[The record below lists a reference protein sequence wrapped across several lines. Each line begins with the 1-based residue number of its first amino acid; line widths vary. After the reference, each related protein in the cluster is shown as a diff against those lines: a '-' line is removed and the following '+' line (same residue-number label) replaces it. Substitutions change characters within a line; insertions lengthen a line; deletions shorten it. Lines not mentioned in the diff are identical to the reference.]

1 MTKCSG
7 LRKRSWRRARP
18 RLSSAPVFQMPV
30 YNYKAI
36 NDKGESVKGV
46 VSAESVKAASDRLR
60 KGGIYLSS
68 IKEASGSRRSS
79 VSLPWSRVSVSELA
93 VMTRQFSTLIS
104 SGLPLETSL
113 VALYEQTDDQ
123 KLKGI
128 LSQVR
133 SRVSEGSSL
142 HAALEEHEEAFS
154 DLYVSMVRAGEA
166 SGTLDVVLDRLA
178 DFLEKQ
184 LELTSKIRGA
194 MVYPAIM
201 FVVGL
206 GVLVFMMTF
215 VIPKVANIFEASN
228 KALPLVTVVL
238 IGASDFLRENFVL
251 LLVFLA
257 VVLFFGHRYVKTPSG
272 KKVYDRFY
280 LRIPVFGKMSSKVMI
295 SRFTRTLSTLLSS
308 GIPLLESIR
317 VSESVMG
324 NSLYIDNIR
333 NVRVKVAEGAAF
345 GGCLGQ
351 TGIFPP
357 LMVRMVSVG
366 EEAGKMEVMLSKV
379 ADMYDTEVDGMLATL
394 TSLLEPVMI
403 LIMGVVMGFIV
414 FAILLP
420 VLNLTSVIG

>member
-1 MTKCSG
+1 
-7 LRKRSWRRARP
+7 
-18 RLSSAPVFQMPV
+18 MPV

-46 VSAESVKAASDRLR
+46 ISAESVKIASDRLR

-79 VSLPWSRVSVSELA
+79 VSLPWNRVSISELA

-123 KLKGI
+123 KLKEI

-142 HAALEEHEEAFS
+142 HAALEEHKGAFS

-194 MVYPAIM
+194 MIYPAIM

-215 VIPKVANIFEASN
+215 VIPKVADIFEASN
-228 KALPLVTVVL
+228 KALPFVTVML

-251 LLVFLA
+251 LLIFLA
-257 VVLFFGHRYVKTPSG
+257 VVLFFGQRYVKTPSG
-272 KKVYDRFY
+272 RKVYDRFS

-295 SRFTRTLSTLLSS
+295 SRFTRTLATLLSS

-324 NSLYIDNIR
+324 NSLYVDNIR
-333 NVRVKVAEGAAF
+333 DVRVKVAEGAAF

-420 VLNLTSVIG
+420 VLNLTSVIS

>member
-1 MTKCSG
+1 
-7 LRKRSWRRARP
+7 
-18 RLSSAPVFQMPV
+18 MPV
-30 YNYKAI
+30 YNYRAI
-36 NDKGESVKGV
+36 NNKGESVKGV
-46 VSAESVKAASDRLR
+46 ISAESVKIASDRLR
-60 KGGIYLSS
+60 KDGIYLSS
-68 IKEASGSRRSS
+68 INEATGTSRSLIG
-79 VSLPWSRVSVSELA
+79 LPWSGVSNSELA
-93 VMTRQFSTLIS
+93 VTTRQFSTLIS

-113 VALYEQTDDQ
+113 LALYEQAGDQ
-123 KLKGI
+123 KLKEI

-133 SRVSEGSSL
+133 TRVSEGSSL
-142 HAALEEHEEAFS
+142 HSALAQHKNVFS

-184 LELTSKIRGA
+184 QELTSKIRGA

-206 GVLVFMMTF
+206 GVLIFMMTF

-228 KALPLVTVVL
+228 KALPLITVIL
-238 IGASDFLRENFVL
+238 IGVSDFLRENFAL

-257 VVLFFGHRYVKTPSG
+257 VLFFFVRRYIKTPSG
-272 KKVYDRFY
+272 KKNYDRFS
-280 LRIPVFGKMSSKVMI
+280 LKIPVFGKMSSKVII
-295 SRFTRTLSTLLSS
+295 SRFTRTLATLLSS
-308 GIPLLESIR
+308 GIPLLDSIG
-317 VSESVMG
+317 VSESVLG
-324 NSLYIDNIR
+324 NSLYIESIKD
-333 NVRVKVAEGAAF
+333 VRVKVAEGATF

-357 LMVRMVSVG
+357 LVVRMVSVG
-366 EEAGKMEVMLSKV
+366 EDAGKVEVMLSKV
-379 ADMYDTEVDGMLATL
+379 ADMYDTEVDGMLSTL
-394 TSLLEPVMI
+394 TSLLEPLMI

>member
-1 MTKCSG
+1 
-7 LRKRSWRRARP
+7 
-18 RLSSAPVFQMPV
+18 MPV
-30 YNYKAI
+30 YNYRAI
-36 NDKGESVKGV
+36 NNKGESVKGV
-46 VSAESVKAASDRLR
+46 ISAESVKIASDRLR
-60 KGGIYLSS
+60 KDGIYLSS
-68 IKEASGSRRSS
+68 INEATGTSRSLIG
-79 VSLPWSRVSVSELA
+79 LPWSGVSNSELA
-93 VMTRQFSTLIS
+93 VTTRQFSTLIS

-113 VALYEQTDDQ
+113 LALYEQAGDQ
-123 KLKGI
+123 KLKEI

-133 SRVSEGSSL
+133 TRVSEGSSL
-142 HAALEEHEEAFS
+142 HSALAQHKNVFS

-184 LELTSKIRGA
+184 QALTSKIRGA

-206 GVLVFMMTF
+206 GVLIFMMTF

-228 KALPLVTVVL
+228 KALPLITLIL
-238 IGASDFLRENFVL
+238 IGASDFLRENFAL

-257 VVLFFGHRYVKTPSG
+257 VLFFFARRYIKTPSG
-272 KKVYDRFY
+272 KKNYDRFS
-280 LRIPVFGKMSSKVMI
+280 LKIPVFGKMSSKVII
-295 SRFTRTLSTLLSS
+295 SRFTRTLATLLSS
-308 GIPLLESIR
+308 GIPLLDSIG
-317 VSESVMG
+317 VSESVLG
-324 NSLYIDNIR
+324 NSLYIESIKD
-333 NVRVKVAEGAAF
+333 VRVKVAEGATF

-357 LMVRMVSVG
+357 LVVRMVSVG
-366 EEAGKMEVMLSKV
+366 EDAGKVEVMLSKV
-379 ADMYDTEVDGMLATL
+379 ADMYDTEVDGMLSTL
-394 TSLLEPVMI
+394 TSLLEPLMI

>member
-1 MTKCSG
+1 
-7 LRKRSWRRARP
+7 
-18 RLSSAPVFQMPV
+18 MPV

-36 NDKGESVKGV
+36 NDKGESVKGAI
-46 VSAESVKAASDRLR
+46 SAESVKIASDRLR

-68 IKEASGSRRSS
+68 IEETSGSRRFS
-79 VSLPWSRVSVSELA
+79 VSLPWNRVSVSELA
-93 VMTRQFSTLIS
+93 VMTRQFSTLVS

-142 HAALEEHEEAFS
+142 HAALEEHKGVFS

-166 SGTLDVVLDRLA
+166 SGTLDVVLERLA

-184 LELTSKIRGA
+184 IELTSKIRGA

-215 VIPKVANIFEASN
+215 VIPKVADIFASSS
-228 KALPLVTVVL
+228 KALPLITVVL
-238 IGASDFLRENFVL
+238 IGASDFLRQNFAFI
-251 LLVFLA
+251 LVFLA
-257 VVLFFGHRYVKTPSG
+257 AALFFARRYVRTPSG
-272 KKVYDRFY
+272 KKVYDRFS
-280 LRIPVFGKMSSKVMI
+280 LKVPVFGKMSSKVMI
-295 SRFTRTLSTLLSS
+295 SRFTRTLATLLSS
-308 GIPLLESIR
+308 GIPLLEAIR
-317 VSESVMG
+317 VSESVLG
-324 NSLYIDNIR
+324 NSIYMENIKD
-333 NVRVKVAEGAAF
+333 VRVRVAEGAAF
-345 GGCLGQ
+345 GDCLGQ

-357 LMVRMVSVG
+357 LVVRMVSVG
-366 EEAGKMEVMLSKV
+366 EEVGRIEHMLSKV

-420 VLNLTSVIG
+420 VLNLTSVIS

>member
-1 MTKCSG
+1 
-7 LRKRSWRRARP
+7 
-18 RLSSAPVFQMPV
+18 MPV

-36 NDKGESVKGV
+36 NDKGESIKGAI
-46 VSAESVKAASDRLR
+46 SAESVKIASDRLR

-79 VSLPWSRVSVSELA
+79 VSLPWNSVSISELA

-142 HAALEEHEEAFS
+142 HAALEEHESAFS

-194 MVYPAIM
+194 MIYPAIM

-215 VIPKVANIFEASN
+215 VIPKVADIFEASN
-228 KALPLVTVVL
+228 KALPFITVVL
-238 IGASDFLRENFVL
+238 IGASDFLRENSVF

-257 VVLFFGHRYVKTPSG
+257 AVLFFAHRYVRTPSG
-272 KKVYDRFY
+272 KKVYDRFS
-280 LRIPVFGKMSSKVMI
+280 LRIPVLGKMSSKVMI
-295 SRFTRTLSTLLSS
+295 SRFTRTLATLLSS

-324 NSLYIDNIR
+324 NSLYVDSIR
-333 NVRVKVAEGAAF
+333 DVRVKVAEGAAF

-351 TGIFPP
+351 AGIFPP

-420 VLNLTSVIG
+420 VLNLTSVIS

>member
-1 MTKCSG
+1 
-7 LRKRSWRRARP
+7 
-18 RLSSAPVFQMPV
+18 MPV

-46 VSAESVKAASDRLR
+46 ISAESVKVASDKLR
-60 KGGIYLSS
+60 KGGVYLSS
-68 IKEASGSRRSS
+68 IKEAAGSRRSS
-79 VSLPWSRVSVSELA
+79 ISLPWTGVSTSELA
-93 VMTRQFSTLIS
+93 VMTRQFSTLVS

-123 KLKGI
+123 KLKEI

-142 HAALEEHEEAFS
+142 HVALEEHRSVFS

-166 SGTLDVVLDRLA
+166 SGTLDVVLGRLA

-184 LELTSKIRGA
+184 QELTSKVRGA
-194 MVYPAIM
+194 MIYPAIM
-201 FVVGL
+201 FIVGL

-215 VIPKVANIFEASN
+215 VIPKVADIFEASN
-228 KALPLVTVVL
+228 KALPFVTVVL
-238 IGASDFLRENFVL
+238 IGASDFLRENFAL
-251 LLVFLA
+251 ILVFMA
-257 VVLFFGHRYVKTPSG
+257 VVFFFAHRYVKTPSG
-272 KKVYDRFY
+272 KKVYDRLS
-280 LRIPVFGKMSSKVMI
+280 LRVPVLGKMSSKVMI

-308 GIPLLESIR
+308 GIPLLESVK
-317 VSESVMG
+317 VSESVLG
-324 NSLYIDNIR
+324 NSLYVENIKD
-333 NVRVKVAEGAAF
+333 VRVKVAEGAAF
-345 GGCLGQ
+345 GSSLGQ

-357 LMVRMVSVG
+357 LVVRMVSVG
-366 EEAGKMEVMLSKV
+366 EEAGKIEDMLSKV
-379 ADMYDTEVDGMLATL
+379 ADMYDTEVDGMLSTL

-420 VLNLTSVIG
+420 VLNLTSVIN

>member
-1 MTKCSG
+1 
-7 LRKRSWRRARP
+7 
-18 RLSSAPVFQMPV
+18 MPV

-46 VSAESVKAASDRLR
+46 ISAESVKIASDKLR
-60 KGGIYLSS
+60 KGGVYLSS
-68 IKEASGSRRSS
+68 IKEATGSRRSS
-79 VSLPWSRVSVSELA
+79 ISLPWTGVSTSELA
-93 VMTRQFSTLIS
+93 VMTRQFSTLVS

-123 KLKGI
+123 KLKEI

-142 HAALEEHEEAFS
+142 HVALEEHKNVFS

-166 SGTLDVVLDRLA
+166 SGTLDVVLNRLA

-184 LELTSKIRGA
+184 QELTSKIRGA
-194 MVYPAIM
+194 MIYPAIM
-201 FVVGL
+201 FIVGL

-215 VIPKVANIFEASN
+215 VIPKVADIFEASN
-228 KALPLVTVVL
+228 KALPFVTVVL
-238 IGASDFLRENFVL
+238 IGASDFLRGNFAL
-251 LLVFLA
+251 ILVFMA
-257 VVLFFGHRYVKTPSG
+257 VAFFFAHRYVRTPSG
-272 KKVYDRFY
+272 KKVYDRLS

-308 GIPLLESIR
+308 GIPLLDSVR
-317 VSESVMG
+317 VSESVLG
-324 NSLYIDNIR
+324 NSLYVENIKD
-333 NVRVKVAEGAAF
+333 VRVKVAEGAAF
-345 GGCLGQ
+345 GSSLGQ

-357 LMVRMVSVG
+357 LVVRMVSVG
-366 EEAGKMEVMLSKV
+366 EEAGKMEDMLSKV
-379 ADMYDTEVDGMLATL
+379 ADMYDTEVDGMLSTL

-420 VLNLTSVIG
+420 VLNLTSVIN

>member
-1 MTKCSG
+1 
-7 LRKRSWRRARP
+7 
-18 RLSSAPVFQMPV
+18 MPV

-36 NDKGESVKGV
+36 NDKGESVRGV
-46 VSAESVKAASDRLR
+46 ISAESVKIASDKLR
-60 KGGIYLSS
+60 KGGVYLSS
-68 IKEASGSRRSS
+68 IKEATGSRRSS
-79 VSLPWSRVSVSELA
+79 ISLPWTGVSTSELA
-93 VMTRQFSTLIS
+93 VMTRQFSTLVS

-123 KLKGI
+123 KLKEI

-142 HAALEEHEEAFS
+142 HVALEEHGSVFS

-184 LELTSKIRGA
+184 KELTSKIRGA
-194 MVYPAIM
+194 MIYPAIM
-201 FVVGL
+201 FIVGL

-215 VIPKVANIFEASN
+215 VIPKVADIFEASN
-228 KALPLVTVVL
+228 KALPFVTVVL
-238 IGASDFLRENFVL
+238 IGASDFLRENFAL
-251 LLVFLA
+251 ILVFMA
-257 VVLFFGHRYVKTPSG
+257 VVFFFTHRYVKTPSG
-272 KKVYDRFY
+272 KKVYDRLS

-308 GIPLLESIR
+308 GIPLLESVK
-317 VSESVMG
+317 VSESVLG
-324 NSLYIDNIR
+324 NSLYVENIKD
-333 NVRVKVAEGAAF
+333 VRVKVAEGAAF
-345 GGCLGQ
+345 GSSLGQ

-357 LMVRMVSVG
+357 LVVRMVSVG
-366 EEAGKMEVMLSKV
+366 EEAGKIEDMLSKV
-379 ADMYDTEVDGMLATL
+379 ADMYDTEVDGMLSTL

-420 VLNLTSVIG
+420 VLNLTSVIN

>member
-1 MTKCSG
+1 
-7 LRKRSWRRARP
+7 
-18 RLSSAPVFQMPV
+18 MPV

-36 NDKGESVKGV
+36 NDKGESVKGAI
-46 VSAESVKAASDRLR
+46 SAESVKIASDRLR

-79 VSLPWSRVSVSELA
+79 VSLPWNRVSVSELA

-113 VALYEQTDDQ
+113 VVLYEQTDDQ

-142 HAALEEHEEAFS
+142 HAALEEHESAFS
-154 DLYVSMVRAGEA
+154 DLYVSMVRVGEA

-194 MVYPAIM
+194 MIYPAIM

-215 VIPKVANIFEASN
+215 VIPKVADIFEASN
-228 KALPLVTVVL
+228 KALPFITVVL
-238 IGASDFLRENFVL
+238 IGASDFLRENFVF

-257 VVLFFGHRYVKTPSG
+257 VVLFFAHRYVKTPSG
-272 KKVYDRFY
+272 KKVYDRVS
-280 LRIPVFGKMSSKVMI
+280 LRLPVFGKMSSKVMI
-295 SRFTRTLSTLLSS
+295 SRFTRTLATLLSS

-324 NSLYIDNIR
+324 NSLYADNIKD
-333 NVRVKVAEGAAF
+333 VRVKVAEGAAF

-357 LMVRMVSVG
+357 MMVRMVSVG
-366 EEAGKMEVMLSKV
+366 EEVGKMEVMLSKV

-420 VLNLTSVIG
+420 VLNLTSVIS

>member
-1 MTKCSG
+1 
-7 LRKRSWRRARP
+7 
-18 RLSSAPVFQMPV
+18 MPV

-46 VSAESVKAASDRLR
+46 ISAESVKIATDKLR
-60 KGGIYLSS
+60 KGGVYLSS
-68 IKEASGSRRSS
+68 IKEAAGSRRSS
-79 VSLPWSRVSVSELA
+79 ISLPWTGVSTSELA

-123 KLKGI
+123 KLKEI

-142 HAALEEHEEAFS
+142 HVALEEHKNVFS

-184 LELTSKIRGA
+184 QELTSKMRGA
-194 MVYPAIM
+194 MIYPAIM
-201 FVVGL
+201 FIVGL

-215 VIPKVANIFEASN
+215 VIPKVADIFEASN
-228 KALPLVTVVL
+228 KALPFLTVVL
-238 IGASDFLRENFVL
+238 IGASDFLRGNFAL
-251 LLVFLA
+251 ILVFMA
-257 VVLFFGHRYVKTPSG
+257 VVFFFAHRYVKTPSG
-272 KKVYDRFY
+272 KKVYDRLS
-280 LRIPVFGKMSSKVMI
+280 LRVPVFGKISSKVMI

-308 GIPLLESIR
+308 GIPLLESVK
-317 VSESVMG
+317 VSESVLG
-324 NSLYIDNIR
+324 NSLYVENIKD
-333 NVRVKVAEGAAF
+333 VRVKVAEGAAF
-345 GGCLGQ
+345 GSSLGQ

-357 LMVRMVSVG
+357 LVVRMVSVG
-366 EEAGKMEVMLSKV
+366 EEAGKIEDMLSKV
-379 ADMYDTEVDGMLATL
+379 ADMYDTEVDGMLSTL

-420 VLNLTSVIG
+420 VLNLTSVIN

>member
-1 MTKCSG
+1 
-7 LRKRSWRRARP
+7 
-18 RLSSAPVFQMPV
+18 MPV

-36 NDKGESVKGV
+36 NDKGETVRGV
-46 VSAESVKAASDRLR
+46 LSAESVRVASDRLR
-60 KGGIYLSS
+60 KDGIYPSS
-68 IKEASGSRRSS
+68 IKEAVAGARRLPISF
-79 VSLPWSRVSVSELA
+79 PWSGVGVSDLA

-123 KLKGI
+123 KLKEI

-133 SRVSEGSSL
+133 TRVSEGSSL
-142 HAALEEHEEAFS
+142 HIALEEHKSVFS

-184 LELTSKIRGA
+184 LELSSKIRGA

-206 GVLVFMMTF
+206 GVLIFMMTF
-215 VIPKVANIFEASN
+215 VIPKVADIFASSN
-228 KALPLVTVVL
+228 KALPLITVVL
-238 IGASDFLRENFVL
+238 IGASDFLRQNFAFI
-251 LLVFLA
+251 LVFLA
-257 VVLFFGHRYVKTPSG
+257 AVFFFVSRYARTPSG
-272 KKVYDRFY
+272 RKVFDRIS

-295 SRFTRTLSTLLSS
+295 SRFTRTLATLLSS
-308 GIPLLESIR
+308 GIPLLDSIR
-317 VSESVMG
+317 VSESVLG
-324 NSLYIDNIR
+324 NSVYMENIKD
-333 NVRVKVAEGAAF
+333 VRVKVAEGSAF
-345 GGCLGQ
+345 GICLGQ

-357 LMVRMVSVG
+357 LVVRMVSVG
-366 EEAGKMEVMLSKV
+366 EEVGRIEHMLSKV
-379 ADMYDTEVDGMLATL
+379 ADMYDTEVDGMLSTL

-403 LIMGVVMGFIV
+403 LVMGVVMGFIV

>member
-1 MTKCSG
+1 
-7 LRKRSWRRARP
+7 
-18 RLSSAPVFQMPV
+18 MPV

-46 VSAESVKAASDRLR
+46 ISAESVKTASDRLR

-68 IKEASGSRRSS
+68 IKEATAARRSS
-79 VSLPWSRVSVSELA
+79 MSLPWSGVSVSELA

-123 KLKGI
+123 KLKEI
-128 LSQVR
+128 LSRVR

-142 HAALEEHEEAFS
+142 HAAFEEHKSVFS

-194 MVYPAIM
+194 MIYPAIM

-215 VIPKVANIFEASN
+215 VIPKVADIFETSN
-228 KALPLVTVVL
+228 KALPFVTVVL
-238 IGASDFLRENFVL
+238 IGASDFLRENFAL
-251 LLVFLA
+251 ILVFIA
-257 VVLFFGHRYVKTPSG
+257 VVFFFAHRYVKTPSG
-272 KKVYDRFY
+272 KKIYDRFS

-308 GIPLLESIR
+308 GIPLLDSVR
-317 VSESVMG
+317 VSESVLG
-324 NSLYIDNIR
+324 NSLYIENIR
-333 NVRVKVAEGAAF
+333 DVRVKVAEGAAF
-345 GGCLGQ
+345 GNSLGQ

-357 LMVRMVSVG
+357 LVVRMVSVG
-366 EEAGKMEVMLSKV
+366 EEAGKIELMLSKV
-379 ADMYDTEVDGMLATL
+379 ADMYDTEVDGMLAAL

-420 VLNLTSVIG
+420 VLNLTSVIS

>member
-1 MTKCSG
+1 
-7 LRKRSWRRARP
+7 
-18 RLSSAPVFQMPV
+18 MPV

-36 NDKGESVKGV
+36 NDKGESVRGV
-46 VSAESVKAASDRLR
+46 ISAESVKIASDKLR
-60 KGGIYLSS
+60 KGGVYLSS
-68 IKEASGSRRSS
+68 IKEATGSRRSS
-79 VSLPWSRVSVSELA
+79 ISLPWTGVSTSELA

-123 KLKGI
+123 KLKEI

-142 HAALEEHEEAFS
+142 HVALEEHKSVFS

-166 SGTLDVVLDRLA
+166 SGTLDVVLNRLA

-184 LELTSKIRGA
+184 RELTSKIRGA
-194 MVYPAIM
+194 MIYPAIM

-215 VIPKVANIFEASN
+215 VIPKVADIFEASN
-228 KALPLVTVVL
+228 KALPFVTVVL
-238 IGASDFLRENFVL
+238 IGASDFLRENFAL
-251 LLVFLA
+251 ILVFMA
-257 VVLFFGHRYVKTPSG
+257 VVFFFAHRYVKTPSG
-272 KKVYDRFY
+272 KKIYDRLS

-308 GIPLLESIR
+308 GIPLLESVK
-317 VSESVMG
+317 VSESVLG
-324 NSLYIDNIR
+324 NSLYIENIKD
-333 NVRVKVAEGAAF
+333 VRVKVAEGAAF

-357 LMVRMVSVG
+357 LVVRMVSVG
-366 EEAGKMEVMLSKV
+366 EEAGKIEDMLSKV
-379 ADMYDTEVDGMLATL
+379 ADMYDTEVDGMLSTL

-420 VLNLTSVIG
+420 VLNLTSVIN

>member
-1 MTKCSG
+1 
-7 LRKRSWRRARP
+7 
-18 RLSSAPVFQMPV
+18 MPV

-46 VSAESVKAASDRLR
+46 ISAESVKIASDKLR

-68 IKEASGSRRSS
+68 IKEATGARRSS
-79 VSLPWSRVSVSELA
+79 LSLPWSGVSISELA

-123 KLKGI
+123 KLKEI

-142 HAALEEHEEAFS
+142 HAALEEHKSVFS

-166 SGTLDVVLDRLA
+166 SGTLDVVLNRLA

-194 MVYPAIM
+194 MIYPAIM

-215 VIPKVANIFEASN
+215 VIPKVADIFEASN
-228 KALPLVTVVL
+228 KALPFVTVVL
-238 IGASDFLRENFVL
+238 IGASDFLRENFAL
-251 LLVFLA
+251 LLVFMA
-257 VVLFFGHRYVKTPSG
+257 VVFFFVRRYVKTPSG
-272 KKVYDRFY
+272 RKVYDRFS

-295 SRFTRTLSTLLSS
+295 SRFTRTLATLLSS
-308 GIPLLESIR
+308 GIPLLDSVR
-317 VSESVMG
+317 VSESVLG
-324 NSLYIDNIR
+324 NSLYVENIR
-333 NVRVKVAEGAAF
+333 DVRVKVAEGAAF
-345 GGCLGQ
+345 GSSLGQ

-357 LMVRMVSVG
+357 LVVRMVSVG
-366 EEAGKMEVMLSKV
+366 EEAGKIEIMLSKV

-420 VLNLTSVIG
+420 VLNLTSVIS

>member
-1 MTKCSG
+1 
-7 LRKRSWRRARP
+7 
-18 RLSSAPVFQMPV
+18 MPV

-46 VSAESVKAASDRLR
+46 ISAESVKLASDRLR
-60 KGGIYLSS
+60 KEGIYLSS
-68 IKEASGSRRSS
+68 IKEATGARRSS
-79 VSLPWSRVSVSELA
+79 ITLPWSGVSISELA

-104 SGLPLETSL
+104 AGLPLETSL

-123 KLKGI
+123 KLKEI

-133 SRVSEGSSL
+133 TRVSEGSSL
-142 HAALEEHEEAFS
+142 HAALEEHKSAFS

-166 SGTLDVVLDRLA
+166 SGTLDIVLDRLA

-194 MVYPAIM
+194 MIYPAIM
-201 FVVGL
+201 FIVGL

-215 VIPKVANIFEASN
+215 VIPKVADIFEASN
-228 KALPLVTVVL
+228 KALPFVTVVL
-238 IGASDFLRENFVL
+238 ISASDFLRESFAL
-251 LLVFLA
+251 ILVFMA
-257 VVLFFGHRYVKTPSG
+257 VVFFFAHRYVKTPSG
-272 KKVYDRFY
+272 KKIYDRFS

-295 SRFTRTLSTLLSS
+295 SRFTRTLATLLSS
-308 GIPLLESIR
+308 GIPLLDSVR
-317 VSESVMG
+317 VSESVLG
-324 NSLYIDNIR
+324 NSLYVENIKD
-333 NVRVKVAEGAAF
+333 VRVKVAEGAAF
-345 GGCLGQ
+345 GNSLAQ

-357 LMVRMVSVG
+357 LVVRMVSVG
-366 EEAGKMEVMLSKV
+366 EEAGKVEVMLSKV

-420 VLNLTSVIG
+420 VLNLTSVIS

>member
-1 MTKCSG
+1 
-7 LRKRSWRRARP
+7 
-18 RLSSAPVFQMPV
+18 MPV

-36 NDKGESVKGV
+36 NDKGESVKGA
-46 VSAESVKAASDRLR
+46 VSAESKKVASDRLR

-79 VSLPWSRVSVSELA
+79 VSLPWNRVSISELA

-113 VALYEQTDDQ
+113 VALYDQTDDQ

-142 HAALEEHEEAFS
+142 HAALEEHKGAFS

-194 MVYPAIM
+194 MIYPAIM

-215 VIPKVANIFEASN
+215 VIPKVAGIFEASN
-228 KALPLVTVVL
+228 KALPFVTVML

-272 KKVYDRFY
+272 RKVYDRFS

-324 NSLYIDNIR
+324 NSLYVDNIR
-333 NVRVKVAEGAAF
+333 DVRVKVAEGAAF

-420 VLNLTSVIG
+420 VLNLTSVIS

>member
-1 MTKCSG
+1 
-7 LRKRSWRRARP
+7 
-18 RLSSAPVFQMPV
+18 MPV

-46 VSAESVKAASDRLR
+46 ISAESVKIASDKLR
-60 KGGIYLSS
+60 KGGVYLSS
-68 IKEASGSRRSS
+68 IKEATGSRRSS
-79 VSLPWSRVSVSELA
+79 ISLPWTGVSTSELA
-93 VMTRQFSTLIS
+93 VMTRQFSTLVS

-123 KLKGI
+123 KLKEI

-142 HAALEEHEEAFS
+142 HVALEEHKNVFS

-184 LELTSKIRGA
+184 QELTSKVRGA
-194 MVYPAIM
+194 MIYPAIM
-201 FVVGL
+201 FIVGL

-215 VIPKVANIFEASN
+215 VIPKVADIFEASN
-228 KALPLVTVVL
+228 KALPFITVVL

-251 LLVFLA
+251 ILVFMA
-257 VVLFFGHRYVKTPSG
+257 VVFFFAHRYVKTPSG
-272 KKVYDRFY
+272 KKVYDRFS
-280 LRIPVFGKMSSKVMI
+280 LRVPVFGKMSSKVMI

-308 GIPLLESIR
+308 GIPLLESVK
-317 VSESVMG
+317 VSESVLG
-324 NSLYIDNIR
+324 NSLYVENIKD
-333 NVRVKVAEGAAF
+333 VRVKVAEGAAF
-345 GGCLGQ
+345 GSSLGQ

-357 LMVRMVSVG
+357 LVVRMVSVG
-366 EEAGKMEVMLSKV
+366 EEAGKIEDMLSKV
-379 ADMYDTEVDGMLATL
+379 ADMYDTEVDGMLSTL

-420 VLNLTSVIG
+420 VLNLTSVIN

>member
-1 MTKCSG
+1 
-7 LRKRSWRRARP
+7 
-18 RLSSAPVFQMPV
+18 MPV

-36 NDKGESVKGV
+36 NDKGESIKGV
-46 VSAESVKAASDRLR
+46 ISAESVKIASDRLR
-60 KGGIYLSS
+60 KGGVYLSS

-79 VSLPWSRVSVSELA
+79 VSLPWNRVSISELA

-142 HAALEEHEEAFS
+142 HAALEEHESAFS

-194 MVYPAIM
+194 MIYPAIM

-215 VIPKVANIFEASN
+215 VIPKVADIFEASN
-228 KALPLVTVVL
+228 KALPFITVVL
-238 IGASDFLRENFVL
+238 IGASDFLRENFVF

-257 VVLFFGHRYVKTPSG
+257 AVLFFAHRYVRTPSG
-272 KKVYDRFY
+272 KKVYDRFS

-333 NVRVKVAEGAAF
+333 DVRVKVAEVAAF

-420 VLNLTSVIG
+420 VLNLTSVIS

>member
-1 MTKCSG
+1 
-7 LRKRSWRRARP
+7 
-18 RLSSAPVFQMPV
+18 MPV

-36 NDKGESVKGV
+36 NDKGESIKGAI
-46 VSAESVKAASDRLR
+46 SAESVKIASDRLR

-79 VSLPWSRVSVSELA
+79 VSLPWNRVSISELA

-142 HAALEEHEEAFS
+142 HAALEEHESAFS

-194 MVYPAIM
+194 MIYPAIM
-201 FVVGL
+201 FAVGL

-215 VIPKVANIFEASN
+215 VIPKVADIFEASN
-228 KALPLVTVVL
+228 KALPFITVVL
-238 IGASDFLRENFVL
+238 IGASDFLRENFVF

-257 VVLFFGHRYVKTPSG
+257 AVLFFAHRYVRTPSG
-272 KKVYDRFY
+272 KKVYDRFS

-295 SRFTRTLSTLLSS
+295 SRFTRTLATLLSS

-324 NSLYIDNIR
+324 NSLYVDNIR
-333 NVRVKVAEGAAF
+333 DVRVKVAEGAAF

-420 VLNLTSVIG
+420 VLNLTSVIS

>member
-1 MTKCSG
+1 
-7 LRKRSWRRARP
+7 
-18 RLSSAPVFQMPV
+18 MPV

-46 VSAESVKAASDRLR
+46 ISAESVKIASDKLR
-60 KGGIYLSS
+60 KGGVYLSS
-68 IKEASGSRRSS
+68 IKEAAGSRRSS
-79 VSLPWSRVSVSELA
+79 ISLPWTGVSTSELA
-93 VMTRQFSTLIS
+93 VTTRQFSTLVS

-123 KLKGI
+123 KLKEI

-142 HAALEEHEEAFS
+142 HVALEEHKNVFS

-184 LELTSKIRGA
+184 QELTSKIRGA
-194 MVYPAIM
+194 MIYPAIM
-201 FVVGL
+201 FIVGL

-215 VIPKVANIFEASN
+215 VIPKVADIFEASN
-228 KALPLVTVVL
+228 KALPFVTVVL
-238 IGASDFLRENFVL
+238 IGASDFLRENFAL
-251 LLVFLA
+251 ILVFMA
-257 VVLFFGHRYVKTPSG
+257 VVLFFARRYVKTPSG
-272 KKVYDRFY
+272 KKVYDRLS
-280 LRIPVFGKMSSKVMI
+280 LRVPVFGKMSSKVMI

-308 GIPLLESIR
+308 GIPLLESVK
-317 VSESVMG
+317 VSESVLG
-324 NSLYIDNIR
+324 NSVYIENIKD
-333 NVRVKVAEGAAF
+333 VRAKVAEGAAF
-345 GGCLGQ
+345 GSCLGQ

-357 LMVRMVSVG
+357 LVVRMVSVG
-366 EEAGKMEVMLSKV
+366 EEAGKMEDMLSKV
-379 ADMYDTEVDGMLATL
+379 ADMYDTEVDGMLSTL

-420 VLNLTSVIG
+420 VLNLTSVIN

>member
-1 MTKCSG
+1 
-7 LRKRSWRRARP
+7 
-18 RLSSAPVFQMPV
+18 MPV

-36 NDKGESVKGV
+36 NDKGQSVSGV
-46 VSAESVKAASDRLR
+46 ISAESVKIAGDKLR
-60 KGGIYLSS
+60 KGGVYLSS
-68 IKEASGSRRSS
+68 IKEATGARRSS
-79 VSLPWSRVSVSELA
+79 RSLPWSGVSISELA

-104 SGLPLETSL
+104 AGLPLETSL

-123 KLKGI
+123 KLKEI
-128 LSQVR
+128 LSEVR
-133 SRVSEGSSL
+133 NRLSEGSSL
-142 HAALEEHEEAFS
+142 HAALEEHKSVFS

-201 FVVGL
+201 FVVGM

-215 VIPKVANIFEASN
+215 VIPKVADIFEASN
-228 KALPLVTVVL
+228 KALPFLTVVL
-238 IGASDFLRENFVL
+238 IGASNFLRENFAL
-251 LLVFLA
+251 MLVFMA
-257 VVLFFGHRYVKTPSG
+257 VVFFFAHRYVKTPSG
-272 KKVYDRFY
+272 KKIYDRLS

-295 SRFTRTLSTLLSS
+295 SRFTRTLATLLSS
-308 GIPLLESIR
+308 GIPLLDSIK
-317 VSESVMG
+317 VSEAVLG
-324 NSLYIDNIR
+324 NSLYVENIR
-333 NVRVKVAEGAAF
+333 DVQVKVAEGSAF
-345 GGCLGQ
+345 GDCLRQ

-357 LMVRMVSVG
+357 LVVRMVSVG
-366 EEAGKMEVMLSKV
+366 EEVGKIEDMLSKV
-379 ADMYDTEVDGMLATL
+379 ADMYDTEVDGMLSTL

-420 VLNLTSVIG
+420 VLNLTSVIS

>member
-1 MTKCSG
+1 
-7 LRKRSWRRARP
+7 
-18 RLSSAPVFQMPV
+18 MPV

-46 VSAESVKAASDRLR
+46 ISAESVKIASDRLR

-68 IKEASGSRRSS
+68 IKEAAGARRSS
-79 VSLPWSRVSVSELA
+79 VSLPWSGVSVSELA

-104 SGLPLETSL
+104 AGLPLETSL

-123 KLKGI
+123 KLKEI

-133 SRVSEGSSL
+133 SSVSEGSSL
-142 HAALEEHEEAFS
+142 YSALEEHKSAFS

-166 SGTLDVVLDRLA
+166 SGTLDIVLDRLA

-184 LELTSKIRGA
+184 QELTSKIRGA
-194 MVYPAIM
+194 MIYPAIM

-215 VIPKVANIFEASN
+215 VIPKVADIFEASN
-228 KALPLVTVVL
+228 KALPFVTVVL
-238 IGASDFLRENFVL
+238 ISASDFLRENFAL
-251 LLVFLA
+251 ILVFMA
-257 VVLFFGHRYVKTPSG
+257 VVFFFAHRYARTPSG
-272 KKVYDRFY
+272 RKVYDRFS

-295 SRFTRTLSTLLSS
+295 SRFTRTLATLLSS
-308 GIPLLESIR
+308 GIPLLDSVR
-317 VSESVMG
+317 VSESVLG
-324 NSLYIDNIR
+324 NSLYVENIKD
-333 NVRVKVAEGAAF
+333 VRVKVAEGAAF
-345 GGCLGQ
+345 GSSLGQ

-357 LMVRMVSVG
+357 LVVRMVSVG
-366 EEAGKMEVMLSKV
+366 EEAGKIEVMLSKV

-420 VLNLTSVIG
+420 VLNLTSVIS

>member
-1 MTKCSG
+1 
-7 LRKRSWRRARP
+7 
-18 RLSSAPVFQMPV
+18 MPV

-46 VSAESVKAASDRLR
+46 ISAESVKTASDRLR

-68 IKEASGSRRSS
+68 IKETSGSRRSS
-79 VSLPWSRVSVSELA
+79 VSLPWSRVSISELA

-142 HAALEEHEEAFS
+142 HAALEEHESAFS

-194 MVYPAIM
+194 MIYPAIM

-215 VIPKVANIFEASN
+215 VIPKVADIFESSN
-228 KALPLVTVVL
+228 KALPFITVVL
-238 IGASDFLRENFVL
+238 IGASDFLRENFVF

-257 VVLFFGHRYVKTPSG
+257 VLFFFAQRYVKTPSG
-272 KKVYDRFY
+272 KKVYDRFS
-280 LRIPVFGKMSSKVMI
+280 LRIPVLGKMSSKVMI

-324 NSLYIDNIR
+324 NSLYVDNIR
-333 NVRVKVAEGAAF
+333 DVRVRVAEGAAF

-420 VLNLTSVIG
+420 VLNLTSVIS

>member
-1 MTKCSG
+1 
-7 LRKRSWRRARP
+7 
-18 RLSSAPVFQMPV
+18 MPV

-46 VSAESVKAASDRLR
+46 ISAESVKIASDRLR

-79 VSLPWSRVSVSELA
+79 VSLPWNRVSISELA

-123 KLKGI
+123 KLKEI

-142 HAALEEHEEAFS
+142 HAALEEHKGAFS

-194 MVYPAIM
+194 MIYPAIM

-215 VIPKVANIFEASN
+215 VIPKVAGIFEASN
-228 KALPLVTVVL
+228 KALPFVTVML

-251 LLVFLA
+251 LLIFLA
-257 VVLFFGHRYVKTPSG
+257 VVLFFGQRYVKTPSG
-272 KKVYDRFY
+272 RKVYDRFS

-295 SRFTRTLSTLLSS
+295 SRFTRTLATLLSS

-324 NSLYIDNIR
+324 NSLYVDNIR
-333 NVRVKVAEGAAF
+333 DVRVKVAEGAAF

-420 VLNLTSVIG
+420 VLNLTSVIS